1 LLADAAKNLLC
12 FKIVMGEWN
21 KLGTQANKAD
31 WTWKVIQEAS
41 KQGSDPTILKQAL
54 REIL

>member
-1 LLADAAKNLLC
+1 
-12 FKIVMGEWN
+12 MGEWN
-21 KLGTQANKAD
+21 KLGTHANKVD